1 MFHHI
6 MDLQNSKWWRGGF
19 WPEYNYRYFDQPS
32 ANDHLLV
39 NQEKVLYI
47 PLKKVHVY
55 LIFRSGVLLIASK
68 NV

>member
-32 ANDHLLV
+32 ANDHLLA
-39 NQEKVLYI
+39 NQENNLYI
-47 PLKKVHVY
+47 EKKFMF
-55 LIFRSGVLLIASK
+55 I
-68 NV
+68 